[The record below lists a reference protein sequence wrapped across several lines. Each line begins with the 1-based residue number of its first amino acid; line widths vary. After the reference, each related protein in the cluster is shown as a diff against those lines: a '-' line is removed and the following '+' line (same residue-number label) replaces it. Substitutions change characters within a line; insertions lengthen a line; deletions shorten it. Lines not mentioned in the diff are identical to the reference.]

1 MMESTNTQM
10 KRQTTRKKKP
20 DQAQKSA
27 AAAVVLP
34 RSKVNLTAAE
44 LLDDYELAYASRVA
58 STLGRKE
65 VLTGKAKFGIFGDG
79 KELPQIAMAKAF
91 RRGDF
96 RAGYYRDQTFMLA
109 AGMTTFTELFA
120 QLYADTDPAHE
131 PASAGRMMNAH
142 FGTRLV
148 GEDGRFLDHTAT
160 RNSSS
165 DISPTGGQMAR
176 LLGLAY
182 ASKLYRNEPALKEAQ
197 LGFSDK
203 GNEIAFGTI
212 GDASTSEGI
221 FFETLNAAGVLQVPL
236 LMSVWDDGYG
246 ISVPRR
252 LQTTRGSISEA
263 LSGFASDRQAEG
275 FCIEEVKGWDYPG
288 LVDAYLTVSMQV
300 RRTHKPALL
309 HVTEVTQ
316 PQGHSTSGSH
326 ERYKSAERLQW
337 EQDHCCLR
345 RMRQWMIEKGFAL
358 DAELDER
365 ERAAAERVNAA
376 RLAAWEAYQGPIR
389 AELEEAIGLLRSTLN
404 RSSDSLRPPL
414 EKLIQGL
421 ERGRATTVYRR
432 QIQTALHRAQLLL
445 HTAPPEVRGELDAF
459 LLSYRSTNHIRFNS
473 HLHSQ
478 SHESPL
484 RAEPDLPVY
493 SSTEMVDGRMVLL
506 KCFEHHFRTNPR
518 FFALGEDVGKLGD
531 VNLVF
536 EGLNAQFGSL
546 RVTDT
551 GIREATILG
560 QGIGCAMRG
569 LRPLVDIQYLDY
581 LLYALQVLSDDVATV
596 HYRTRGAQKCP
607 VIIRTKGH
615 RLEGIWHTG
624 SPISMILGAV
634 RGVHV
639 CVPRNMTQAAGMYNV
654 LLQGDDPAL
663 VIEVL
668 SGYRLKESIPD
679 NVATF
684 KVPLGVPDILCTGDD
699 LTVVTYGAC
708 CRIALEAA
716 QFARDHFGISVEVI
730 DVQTLLPFDHE
741 AVICQSVRKTNAVLF
756 FDEDVPGGA
765 TAYLMQEV
773 LERQKAF
780 DWLDIPARTL
790 TAQPNRAAYA
800 SDGDYFCKPNV
811 EDLLEHIHMMMREK
825 WPARFPELPV
835 PKSGQKGR
843 SPSLD
848 QG

>member
-1 MMESTNTQM
+1 MESTHTKM
-10 KRQTTRKKKP
+10 KKQTKRKTTTGHG
-20 DQAQKSA
+20 QRIASA
-27 AAAVVLP
+27 TVVLP
-34 RSKVNLTAAE
+34 RSKVSLTSTE
-44 LLDDYELAYASRVA
+44 LLDDYELAYTSRMV
-58 STLGRKE
+58 STTGRKE

-91 RRGDF
+91 RAGDF

-109 AGMTTFTELFA
+109 SGMTTLEELFA
-120 QLYADTDPAHE
+120 QLYADTDPERE
-131 PASAGRMMNAH
+131 PASSGRMMNAH
-142 FGTRLV
+142 FGTRLT
-148 GEDGRFLDHTAT
+148 EPDGRFLDQTAM

-182 ASKLYRNEPALKEAQ
+182 ASKLYRAEPALRDAQ
-197 LGFSDK
+197 KGFSHT

-221 FFETLNAAGVLQVPL
+221 FFEALNAAGVLQVPL
-236 LMSVWDDGYG
+236 LMSIWDDGYG

-252 LQTTRGSISEA
+252 LQTVRGSISQA
-263 LSGFASDRQAEG
+263 LSGFASDRPAEG
-275 FCIEEVKGWDYPG
+275 FCIEEVKAWDYPA
-288 LVDAYLTVSMQV
+288 LVDAYLAVSIQV
-300 RRTHKPALL
+300 RRTHKPALV

-326 ERYKSAERLQW
+326 ERYKSVERLQW

-345 RMRQWMIEKGFAL
+345 RMRLWMLEKGLATAEEL
-358 DAELDER
+358 DAR
-365 ERAAAERVNAA
+365 ERSAAERVNTAKA
-376 RLAAWEAYQGPIR
+376 AAWAAYQEPIR
-389 AELEEAIGLLRSTLN
+389 AELEEAIRILQRT
-404 RSSDSLRPPL
+404 SSQLTDHRKAEVEALV
-414 EKLIQGL
+414 IGL
-421 ERGRATTVYRR
+421 ERARGQTVFRR
-432 QIQTALHRAQLLL
+432 HIQSALHRAQLIL
-445 HTAPPEVRGELDAF
+445 HTIEPTQRANLDAF
-459 LLSYRSTNHIRFNS
+459 LNDYRSANHIRFNS

-478 SHESPL
+478 SNESPL
-484 RAEPDLPVY
+484 RAQAEPPVY
-493 SSTEMVDGRMVLL
+493 STREAVDGRVVLL

-536 EGLNAQFGSL
+536 EGLNEQFGDL

-560 QGIGCAMRG
+560 QGIGSAMRG

-581 LLYALQVLSDDVATV
+581 LLYAIQVLSDDLATV
-596 HYRTRGAQKCP
+596 HYRTRGAQKSP

-624 SPISMILGAV
+624 SPIAMILGAV

-654 LLQGDDPAL
+654 LLQGDNPAL

-668 SGYRLKESIPD
+668 SGYRLKETVPD
-679 NVATF
+679 NVGTF
-684 KVPLGVPDILCTGDD
+684 KVPLGVPEILCAGTDI
-699 LTVVTYGAC
+699 TVVTYGAC
-708 CRIALEAA
+708 CRIAQEAA
-716 QFARDHFGISVEVI
+716 QFAQIHLGVSVEVI
-730 DVQTLLPFDHE
+730 DVQTLLPFDLHG
-741 AVICQSVRKTNAVLF
+741 VITGSVQKTNAVLF

-765 TAYLMQEV
+765 TAYMMQEV
-773 LERQKAF
+773 LEVQRAF

-790 TAQPNRAAYA
+790 TAQPNRTAYA
-800 SDGDYFCKPNV
+800 SDGDYFCKPNM
-811 EDLLEHIHMMMREK
+811 EDLLERIYAMAREK
-825 WPARFPELPV
+825 NPTRWPELPI
-835 PKSGQKGR
+835 PGNRAKG
-843 SPSLD
+843 SDPSLTTR
-848 QG
+848 

>member
-1 MMESTNTQM
+1 M
-10 KRQTTRKKKP
+10 KRQTSRKKKP
-20 DQAQKSA
+20 NHAHKSV
-27 AAAVVLP
+27 AAAVALP
-34 RSKVNLTAAE
+34 RSKVNLTAEEVLA
-44 LLDDYELAYASRVA
+44 DYELAYASRVA
-58 STLGRKE
+58 STIGRKE

-109 AGMTTFTELFA
+109 AGMTSFKELFA
-120 QLYADTDPAHE
+120 QLYADTDPANE

-148 GEDGRFLDHTAT
+148 DKDGRFVDHTAK

-182 ASKLYRNEPALKEAQ
+182 ASKLFRNEPALEEVQ
-197 LGFSDK
+197 RGFSDK

-246 ISVPRR
+246 ISVPRT
-252 LQTTRGSISEA
+252 LQTTRGSISQA

-275 FCIEEVKGWDYPG
+275 FCIEEVKGWDYVG
-288 LVDAYLTVSMQV
+288 LVDTYLTVSMMV
-300 RRTHKPALL
+300 RRTHKPALI

-326 ERYKSAERLQW
+326 ERYKSSERLQW
-337 EQDHCCLR
+337 EQDNCCLG
-345 RMRQWMIEKGFAL
+345 RMRQWIIEKGLAL
-358 DAELDER
+358 EAELDER
-365 ERAAAERVNAA
+365 ERAATERVNTA
-376 RLAAWEAYQGPIR
+376 RTAAWDAYQGPIH
-389 AELEEAIGLLRSTLN
+389 AELDEAIRILRSTLN
-404 RSSDSLRPPL
+404 RSSEKHRPAL
-414 EKLIQGL
+414 EQLIQGL

-432 QIQTALHRAQLLL
+432 QIQMALHRAQLLL
-445 HTAPPEVRGELDAF
+445 HSEQSEVLEELDAF
-459 LLSYRSTNHIRFNS
+459 LTDYRSTNHIRFNS

-478 SHESPL
+478 SLESPL
-484 RAEPDLPVY
+484 RAKPEQPIY
-493 SSTEMVDGRMVLL
+493 SNTDVVDGRMVLL
-506 KCFEHHFRTNPR
+506 KCFEQHLATNPR

-536 EGLNAQFGSL
+536 EGLNAQFGNL

-560 QGIGCAMRG
+560 QGIGCALRG

-581 LLYALQVLSDDVATV
+581 LLYALQVLSDDLATV
-596 HYRTRGAQKCP
+596 LYRTRGAQKCP

-654 LLQGDDPAL
+654 LLEGDDPAL

-668 SGYRLKESIPD
+668 SGYRLKECIPD
-679 NVATF
+679 NVGSF
-684 KVPLGVPDILCTGDD
+684 KVPLGVPDILCTGVD

-716 QFARDHFGISVEVI
+716 HFAREHFGVSVEVI
-730 DVQTLLPFDHE
+730 DVQTLLPFDHD
-741 AVICQSVRKTNAVLF
+741 ALIFQSIRKTNAVLF
-756 FDEDVPGGA
+756 FDEDVPGGT
-765 TAYLMQEV
+765 TAYMMQEV

-780 DWLDIPARTL
+780 DWLDIPPRTL
-790 TAQPNRAAYA
+790 TAQPNRTAYA
-800 SDGDYFCKPNV
+800 SDGDYFCKPNA
-811 EDLLEHIHMMMREK
+811 EDLLETIYMMMREK
-825 WPARFPELPV
+825 SPAHFPEIAV
-835 PKSGQKGR
+835 PIGSQKGTD
-843 SPSLD
+843 PSLIHNA
-848 QG
+848 